1 MREIRNVVEMMAAS
15 AQYSISIAGAVVH
28 TEAKQKSNGSIERQ
42 RWRGRDV
49 RNVYTVIAEELEP
62 WLFLVSRCL

>member
-15 AQYSISIAGAVVH
+15 AQYSISSAGAVVH

-42 RWRGRDV
+42 NG
-49 RNVYTVIAEELEP
+49 EEEICATFTL
-62 WLFLVSRCL
+62 